1 MVDTPGIGDTRGI
14 EQDALNKEDILATL
28 QHISKLH
35 GILILLKPT
44 NARLTVM
51 FRFCITEL
59 LTHLHRDAVNNICF
73 GFTNTRGSGYSPGDT
88 FNPLQTLLAKYRDAE
103 ISLSDHNT
111 YCFDSE
117 SFRFLAALSQT
128 KKQMPGLEDYKRSW
142 LQSARESQRLLA
154 HWSSLDGHKVKGTL
168 SVNTVRDHIIAIS
181 EPLATLMKNIAATIQ
196 RNEERARE
204 LRKSE
209 LTGEELKAK
218 LYIEVIKFENVNLP
232 KTRLVCSDTCRTSM
246 MDSKGQPHLVYKS
259 ICHDGCRTLSR
270 GQTGEML
277 LRACR
282 VFDHGLRRTCKLCG
296 HDWNRHLQVK
306 NELRLTKEE
315 RINPEVQQEI
325 DKNASDARL
334 QAGALA
340 SIERDIKKRE
350 AEKSI
355 LLNASVEFGQ
365 YLKHNS
371 IVPYNDERLPYI
383 EAQLK
388 AAENPAGDAIVN
400 LSLGTCIDAI
410 DSQAMRG
417 LLDTVAEEE
426 LAIIKSLP
434 IREANSDEPTETV
447 PTEDRV
453 DELLR
458 ELYDMDGLGPEL
470 KDFVSRK
477 LDAQKPYTERSFHG
491 HLDWQARFLASGREG
506 SKMPDIFD
514 PDSEASEIIALASTL
529 ASRVGMLAER
539 NEPALSCPV
548 AVMEV
553 RYVDKVVEK
562 VVEKVMVEKV
572 VEKVIVEKVVGKE
585 IVPWPPSPPPVR
597 NRGSWSRRVKIAAK
611 ALAKEVADV

>member
-28 QHISKLH
+28 HHISKLH

-44 NARLTVM
+44 NSRLTVM

-73 GFTNTRGSGYSPGDT
+73 GFTNTRGSNYSPGDT
-88 FNPLQTLLAKYRDAE
+88 FNPLQTLLSKYRDAE

-142 LQSARESQRLLA
+142 QQSARESQRLLA
-154 HWSSLDGHKVKGTL
+154 HWASLDGHKVKGTL

-204 LRKSE
+204 LRQSE

-232 KTRLVCSDTCRTSM
+232 QTRLVCSDTVCRTSM
-246 MDSKGQPHLVYKS
+246 MDSEGQPHTVYNS
-259 ICHDGCRTLSR
+259 ACHDGCRTISR
-270 GQTGEML
+270 GQTGEIL

-296 HDWNRHLQVK
+296 HEWNRHLQVK

-315 RINPEVQQEI
+315 RINPEVQRDL

-340 SIERDIKKRE
+340 SIERDIRERE

-355 LLNASVEFGQ
+355 LLNASAEFGR

-371 IVPYNDERLPYI
+371 IVPYNNERLPYI

-388 AAENPAGDAIVN
+388 AAENPVGDAIVN
-400 LSLGTCIDAI
+400 LSLSPRVDAI
-410 DSQAMRG
+410 DSLVMRG
-417 LLDTVAEEE
+417 LLDTFAEEE

-434 IREANSDEPTETV
+434 IRETNSGEPAETV

-453 DELLR
+453 DELLT
-458 ELYDMDGLGPEL
+458 ELYGMDGLGPEL
-470 KDFVSRK
+470 QDFVTRK
-477 LDAQKPYTERSFHG
+477 LDAQKPYTERLFHG
-491 HLDWQARFLASGREG
+491 HLDRQARFLPHGREV
-506 SKMPDIFD
+506 SKMPDTWE
-514 PDSEASEIIALASTL
+514 SESETFEFITP
-529 ASRVGMLAER
+529 RGQMPVP
-539 NEPALSCPV
+539 NEPALPCPMPAESCSTAQV
-548 AVMEV
+548 SCVYRERV
-553 RYVDKVVEK
+553 VVVEA
-562 VVEKVMVEKV
+562 
-572 VEKVIVEKVVGKE
+572 
-585 IVPWPPSPPPVR
+585 PLPPSPPSPSPPSPSPVP
-597 NRGSWSRRVKIAAK
+597 NRLTWHNRVKKAAK
-611 ALAKEVADV
+611 ALVKEVVNVQTGS